1 MTLKKKN
8 RMEEV
13 TLFDLKSYYKA
24 WKIKKCGINL
34 KIEKWINGRV
44 QPIFSPELDL
54 NISEHLNCLKICR
67 GNSVEK
73 ANLFNKCPWNNWTSI
88 CGFLGGSVVK
98 ETALMPET
106 QVPSLGWGDSLE
118 KQMATHSSILAWK
131 IPWTEEPGWL
141 QSLGSQRVGCDWAR
155 TCMHAEEQTQ
165 MHTLHLIEMN
175 PALILDLNVNY
186 NHKTSRGG

>member
-13 TLFDLKSYYKA
+13 TLFDPKSYYKA

-73 ANLFNKCPWNNWTSI
+73 AWTNVPGIIGHLYVAS
-88 CGFLGGSVVK
+88 LVV
-98 ETALMPET
+98 
-106 QVPSLGWGDSLE
+106 QW
-118 KQMATHSSILAWK
+118 
-131 IPWTEEPGWL
+131 
-141 QSLGSQRVGCDWAR
+141 
-155 TCMHAEEQTQ
+155 
-165 MHTLHLIEMN
+165 
-175 PALILDLNVNY
+175 
-186 NHKTSRGG
+186 